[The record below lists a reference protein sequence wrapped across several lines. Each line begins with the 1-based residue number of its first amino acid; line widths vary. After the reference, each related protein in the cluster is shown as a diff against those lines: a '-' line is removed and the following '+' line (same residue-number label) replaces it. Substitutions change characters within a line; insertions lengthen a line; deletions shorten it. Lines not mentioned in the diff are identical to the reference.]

1 MKKLLLGFALS
12 IFMLSSCTVN
22 KPAEQVR
29 TITVSGQGSVTVEP
43 DYVFL
48 KFLVRTSEWNVSRA
62 VERNA
67 QNSNNVINAIKEV
80 GIDENDI
87 STADYRISQDNTKD
101 YPGLY
106 TVYNY
111 ISVIVRNVDLAGKI
125 VDVAVKDKVGAN
137 G

>member
-67 QNSNNVINAIKEV
+67 QNSNNVIKAIKAKEDE
-80 GIDENDI
+80 IDAPLQFTN
-87 STADYRISQDNTKD
+87 YR
-101 YPGLY
+101 
-106 TVYNY
+106 
-111 ISVIVRNVDLAGKI
+111 
-125 VDVAVKDKVGAN
+125 
-137 G
+137 